1 MFQRS
6 FNQALA
12 LLKETHRVDN
22 FIPKDYYRTL
32 KLVSKLSLSAKKK
45 KIDCFV
51 DGCMLF
57 YTDEDRQLIE
67 FKFCHK
73 PRYKA
78 RWVGVNIKMSLWRE
92 CIIYPSFL
100 VLRDYMPK

>member
-45 KIDCFV
+45 K
-51 DGCMLF
+51 
-57 YTDEDRQLIE
+57 
-67 FKFCHK
+67 
-73 PRYKA
+73 
-78 RWVGVNIKMSLWRE
+78 N
-92 CIIYPSFL
+92 
-100 VLRDYMPK
+100 

>member
-45 KIDCFV
+45 KLIVLLMVVCCSTLMKID
-51 DGCMLF
+51 
-57 YTDEDRQLIE
+57 
-67 FKFCHK
+67 
-73 PRYKA
+73 
-78 RWVGVNIKMSLWRE
+78 N
-92 CIIYPSFL
+92 
-100 VLRDYMPK
+100 